1 MWEIALMT
9 MLCIIAAVP
18 LTYFVWMHSCRRS
31 KESADALIVLG
42 YRCDGNQIHPL
53 LKERLDAALRLYRE
67 YHYRYLVLSG
77 GAVKSN
83 RTEAEIMRGYL
94 LDQGVPVERM
104 ILESRSRNTVHNLVN
119 CKLILTERNLST
131 FVLISNSF
139 HLRRMRYIMKTL
151 GLTASL
157 YAERN
162 WSSILRL
169 QWRLTFQEIRAFRLT
184 LPWLEKAVNMKSPQM
199 MGSKKGAASREA

>member
-1 MWEIALMT
+1 MWELALIVS
-9 MLCIIAAVP
+9 LSIIAAVP
-18 LTYFVWMHSCRRS
+18 LTYFVWMHSCQR
-31 KESADALIVLG
+31 KKANADALIVLG

-53 LKERLDAALRLYRE
+53 LKERLDTALHLFRKYDYRLII
-67 YHYRYLVLSG
+67 LSG

-83 RTEAEIMRGYL
+83 LTEAEIMRDYL
-94 LDQGVPVERM
+94 LAQGVPGNRM
-104 ILESRSRNTVHNLVN
+104 LLESRSRNTVQNLVN
-119 CKLILTERNLST
+119 CNLVLQENGLST
-131 FVLISNSF
+131 FLLVSNSF

-162 WSSILRL
+162 WKSILL
-169 QWRLTFQEIRAFRLT
+169 YQWRLTFQEIRAFRLT

-199 MGSKKGAASREA
+199 MGGKKGAASREA

>member
-1 MWEIALMT
+1 
-9 MLCIIAAVP
+9 MLTLISVLAIIAAVP
-18 LTYFVWMHSCRRS
+18 LTYFVWMHTCRRM
-31 KESADALIVLG
+31 KTSADALIVLG

-53 LKERLDAALRLYRE
+53 LKERLETALLLYRE
-67 YHYRYLVLSG
+67 YDYRYLVLSG

-83 RTEAEIMRGYL
+83 VTEAEIMRDYML
-94 LDQGVPVERM
+94 KQGVPEDRM
-104 ILESRSRNTVHNLVN
+104 LLESCSRNTVHNLVN
-119 CKLILTERNLST
+119 CKLLFQDYGIST
-131 FVLISNSF
+131 FLLVSNSF

-162 WSSILRL
+162 WFSILQL

-184 LPWLEKAVNMKSPQM
+184 LPWLDQAVNMTTPQM
-199 MGSKKGAASREA
+199 MGGKKGAASREA